1 MDLDHDVREAMR
13 RVRISMA
20 RMRPGEAEDIVQETM
35 LRAVRKG
42 IALDAEPW
50 LRTVAKRVAIDNSRR
65 AREIASGGSAEL
77 ELMAQSRDA
86 SPEDQVLTRETV
98 GAVRDAL
105 DTLPP
110 RYRDALVAYVEEDE
124 SAAGVARRFGLSDGA
139 TWTLLCRARARLRT
153 ELERVG
159 YAIFIFVQRFGG
171 SGDSETAGKGA
182 AVAAAAIAALAI
194 GGAVVDTGPRAPST
208 PERVISSVP
217 ATPDAET
224 SEPAV
229 ASTPAAVRSDG
240 QQMGAHAAPEVEVPE
255 APTKLAQYQVGTCLL
270 SPDDEPVGVGLSIED
285 TDEERSLVTG
295 LLQKLPE
302 PVRYQD
308 RDIVCWDD

>member
-13 RVRISMA
+13 RVRLSMA

-65 AREIASGGSAEL
+65 DREIASGGSAEL
-77 ELMAQSRDA
+77 ELMARSEV
-86 SPEDQVLTRETV
+86 SPEDQVLTREAV

-105 DTLPP
+105 GTLPP
-110 RYRDALVAYVEEDE
+110 RYRDALIAYVEEDE

-182 AVAAAAIAALAI
+182 AIAAAAIAALAI
-194 GGAVVDTGPRAPST
+194 GGAAVDTEPRAPSP
-208 PERVISSVP
+208 PERVISSAP
-217 ATPDAET
+217 ATSNAHTP
-224 SEPAV
+224 EPTVGSSPEAV
-229 ASTPAAVRSDG
+229 GSSD
-240 QQMGAHAAPEVEVPE
+240 QRMDTDAAPEVEVPE

-285 TDEERSLVTG
+285 TDEQRSLVGG

-302 PVRYQD
+302 PLRYQE